1 DATRWAEHD
10 RLPEETVRALAAT
23 SRHAHVVIT
32 QPCADALPLLRAS
45 GVTLSTD
52 LHDWDGRNPYHEP
65 FALTAD
71 LVFLSAAALSDPEA
85 TMRDIAGRGRAR
97 VVVVTAGAEG
107 AYVLADGRLTHV
119 PAAPPPAPVVDSNG
133 AGDAFAAG
141 FLYGWLHGE
150 PPLRCA
156 RYGAVAG
163 AHACTVPATRVDS
176 IGREEL
182 LARAA
187 SPAPVSGGGCCAR
200 WPGPAGPRRRGRL
213 RRRSG
218 LRSHAWNL
226 HGARAG
232 RTSGNRGNEHG
243 GSRTG
248 GAGRAEQAAQTTN
261 SGRAQDDPR
270 PN

>member
-107 AYVLADGRLTHV
+107 AYGLADGRLTHV

-133 AGDAFAAG
+133 AGDAVAAG
-141 FLYGWLHGE
+141 FLYGWLHGA

-156 RYGAVAG
+156 RDGAVAG
-163 AHACTVPATRVDS
+163 AHACTVPAPRRETIAPD
-176 IGREEL
+176 GR
-182 LARAA
+182 
-187 SPAPVSGGGCCAR
+187 SCWPAPPPRPRSAAGDAAHAGQGQQGHADEGGCGADQFCGR
-200 WPGPAGPRRRGRL
+200 MHGTSTERGGAGHRG
-213 RRRSG
+213 
-218 LRSHAWNL
+218 
-226 HGARAG
+226 
-232 RTSGNRGNEHG
+232 TG
-243 GSRTG
+243 GTRTG
-248 GAGRAEQAAQTTN
+248 GVGQAGRDERN
-261 SGRAQDDPR
+261 RR
-270 PN
+270 HR